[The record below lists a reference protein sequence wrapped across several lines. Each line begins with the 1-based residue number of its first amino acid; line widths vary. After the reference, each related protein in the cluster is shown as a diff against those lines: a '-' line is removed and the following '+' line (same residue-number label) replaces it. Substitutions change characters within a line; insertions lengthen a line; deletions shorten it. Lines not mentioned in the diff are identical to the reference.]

1 MYDDEQNILQL
12 NSRES
17 RKNIFDL
24 IQLWLIAID
33 IRHNLNILFCIF
45 VKRINEMLYL
55 FLDRITMEFVNQYW
69 PFFVREMMPQA
80 RETMEPVLIEEANKF
95 LLHVPIRK
103 MLYYGGEDSA

>member
-1 MYDDEQNILQL
+1 MISNVYLHVLL
-12 NSRES
+12 NA
-17 RKNIFDL
+17 L
-24 IQLWLIAID
+24 IKCY
-33 IRHNLNILFCIF
+33 F
-45 VKRINEMLYL
+45 YL
-55 FLDRITMEFVNQYW
+55 LDRITMEFVNQYW